1 MTGCFTWFLIL
12 AAAIF
17 IMTSMIR
24 WFEQTAEA
32 VDNHWW
38 NKLALLT
45 FVPFSVWFFPSRI
58 AAGRPISVALHQPV
72 MGMGTAPKPK
82 GEAASGGPPP
92 GTPPEFI
99 GPPVIRPK
107 KPRSAPAIDSEKLA
121 KLKEKMRQQGMLNE
135 NDDSSRRESDA

>member
-1 MTGCFTWFLIL
+1 MTGCFTWLLIL

-32 VDNHWW
+32 VDNRWW

-45 FVPFSVWFFPSRI
+45 FVPFSVWFFPSRVS
-58 AAGRPISVALHQPV
+58 AGRPIPVAPHQPV
-72 MGMGTAPKPK
+72 MGMGTAPKSK
-82 GEAASGGPPP
+82 TEAPIDGPPP

-99 GPPVIRPK
+99 GPPVIPTK
-107 KPRSAPAIDSEKLA
+107 KVRASSAVDPEKLA
-121 KLKEKMRQQGMLNE
+121 KLRDKMRQQGMLR
-135 NDDSSRRESDA
+135 DDEQSP